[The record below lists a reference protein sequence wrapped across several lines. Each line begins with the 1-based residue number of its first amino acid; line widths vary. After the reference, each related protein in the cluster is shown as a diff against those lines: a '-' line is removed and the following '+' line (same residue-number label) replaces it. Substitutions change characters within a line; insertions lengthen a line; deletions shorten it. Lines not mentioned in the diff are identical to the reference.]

1 MTSDVSSAVNVE
13 YLNFGTQN
21 LRPSNDGLFSSGHLA
36 MNFVAVASGFIAGSD
51 PVDVIMRN
59 PY

>member
-1 MTSDVSSAVNVE
+1 VSSAVNVE